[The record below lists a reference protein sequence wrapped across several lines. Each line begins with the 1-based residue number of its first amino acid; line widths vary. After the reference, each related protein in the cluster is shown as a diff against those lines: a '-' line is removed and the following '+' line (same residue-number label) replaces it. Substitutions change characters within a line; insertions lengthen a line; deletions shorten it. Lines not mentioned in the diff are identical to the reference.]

1 MTKIMIQ
8 KVITAIL
15 AIMTTIKVLTMIIV
29 IAIMVEIMFY
39 LCSTP
44 FDHMK
49 LPLKHNNFST
59 LAAGKAKACLLYLI
73 FSPNIP

>member
-49 LPLKHNNFST
+49 LPLNHNNFST
-59 LAAGKAKACLLYLI
+59 LAAGN
-73 FSPNIP
+73 F

>member
-1 MTKIMIQ
+1 MTIALIIIKNHD
-8 KVITAIL
+8 KNNDSKITAIL

-59 LAAGKAKACLLYLI
+59 LAAGN
-73 FSPNIP
+73 F